1 MTPQNIATTV
11 AGVVVVAATAAAGLT
26 AWLLVTAPT
35 TVAMALN
42 GQDGEPLVQV
52 AVRALYDVLAGLIRY
67 L

>member
-1 MTPQNIATTV
+1 MTKQNIATTV
-11 AGVVVVAATAAAGLT
+11 AGVVMVAATAAAGLT

-42 GQDGEPLVQV
+42 GHDGEPLLQV
-52 AVRALYDVLAGLIRY
+52 TMRALYDVLASLIRY